1 MEGPTPVG
9 TIDPRYSMPGADPT
23 TWAEVLAR
31 LDRAQVALFTT
42 VRADGRPHAT
52 PVAFVRHEGA
62 IVVTTGVDEQKARN
76 LAHTK
81 GCLLSAGSDA
91 LDEGLDVVL
100 EAIAERVTDTPAL
113 QAIAAA
119 YVDRYGESFRFG
131 VEGDHLTSAEGGPAI
146 ALRIVPRT
154 VFAFAKGD
162 AFSQTR
168 FRLG

>member
-1 MEGPTPVG
+1 MV
-9 TIDPRYSMPGADPT
+9 I
-23 TWAEVLAR
+23 
-31 LDRAQVALFTT
+31 
-42 VRADGRPHAT
+42 
-52 PVAFVRHEGA
+52 
-62 IVVTTGVDEQKARN
+62 
-76 LAHTK
+76 
-81 GCLLSAGSDA
+81 
-91 LDEGLDVVL
+91 